1 MEKKKGKMKIVN
13 SLLVE
18 ITNVFNEFEIKEEI
32 DFKISNIE
40 NFDYQINN
48 LVKHQNHRNIG
59 EIIDKIGLLLNEHEI
74 VENFE
79 LTKNNFI
86 NIRINL
92 NDCDVFLS
100 DIENNLLTKHPKKIL
115 IDYGGPNIGKP
126 LHVGHLRSLNI
137 GRSLKELNKIIGHKV
152 ITDIHL
158 GDWGMPVAQIIAF
171 CEIENIDIKTITA
184 ETLIEIYPKASTL
197 YSESEDF
204 KNLAQDKNKDL
215 NNQDTVAISEW
226 AFLKKISIDSI
237 KKTLFTLNHD
247 FDLWL
252 GESDVNQLIEPMIK
266 SLEKDG
272 KIVEDD
278 NALISAQDAD
288 PKILIAKSDGS
299 YLYLTTDLATI
310 INRIEKNDF
319 DIALY
324 VVDSRQKLHFDQL
337 FRTVEYFNFPKREYK
352 HIDFGTINDIEGKPF
367 KTRDGGTE
375 KLISLYNQTFEYIK
389 NINKDLTED
398 TIHKLAN
405 TVLTYSDLLTN
416 RKTDYKFNLKKFT
429 NISGKTGIY
438 VQYARVRAKK
448 IIQNSKLDN
457 SSNKLVI
464 SNNSERNL
472 AIGLIN
478 LQINIDQSIKFNE
491 PHHLANYLYEI
502 SNLFNIFYQEENIL
516 NLKDEESRKSKLLL
530 TKYFLDTSE
539 IVFKCLGIETV
550 DEM

>member
-1 MEKKKGKMKIVN
+1 MKIVD

-18 ITNVFNEFEIKEEI
+18 VSNVFNEFGIKEEI

-48 LVKHQNHRNIG
+48 LVKHQNHEKID
-59 EIIDKIGLLLNEHEI
+59 EIIDKVDLLLNEHAI

-92 NDCDVFLS
+92 DDCDVFLS
-100 DIENNLLTKHPKKIL
+100 DIENNLLTENPKRII

-137 GRSLKELNKIIGHKV
+137 GRSLKELNKIIGHQV
-152 ITDIHL
+152 TTDIHL

-171 CEIENIDIKTITA
+171 CEIEKIDIKTITA
-184 ETLIEIYPKASTL
+184 DKLLEIYPKASTL

-204 KNLAQDKNKDL
+204 KNLAKDKNKNL
-215 NNQDTVAISEW
+215 NNNEKRAISEW
-226 AFLKKISIDSI
+226 VYLKKISIDSI
-237 KKTLFTLNHD
+237 KETLFTLNHD

-252 GESDVNQLIEPMIK
+252 GESDVNELIEPMIK

-272 KIVEDD
+272 KIVLDD
-278 NALISAQDAD
+278 NALVSAQDTD

-310 INRIEKNDF
+310 IDRLKKNDF
-319 DIALY
+319 DTSLY

-337 FRTVEYFNFPKREYK
+337 FQTVEYFNFPKREYK
-352 HIDFGTINDIEGKPF
+352 HIDFGTINDTDGKPF
-367 KTRDGGTE
+367 KTREGGTE
-375 KLISLYNQTFEYIK
+375 KLISLYNETFQYIR
-389 NINKDLTED
+389 NINNELKED
-398 TIHKLAN
+398 TLHKLTN

-438 VQYARVRAKK
+438 VQYAHVRAKK
-448 IIQNSKLDN
+448 IIQNSKLDIK
-457 SSNKLVI
+457 SSKLSI
-464 SNNSERNL
+464 TNTSERNL

-478 LQINIDQSIKFNE
+478 LQIIINQSIEFNE
-491 PHHLANYLYEI
+491 PHHLANYLYEL

-516 NLKDEESRKSKLLL
+516 NLKDEKSKKSKLLL

>member
-1 MEKKKGKMKIVN
+1 MKIVD

-18 ITNVFNEFEIKEEI
+18 VSNVFNEFGIKEEI

-48 LVKHQNHRNIG
+48 LVKHQNHKKID
-59 EIIDKIGLLLNEHEI
+59 EIIDKVGLLLSEHTV

-92 NDCDVFLS
+92 NDCDAFLS
-100 DIENNLLTKHPKKIL
+100 DIENNLLTQDPKRIL

-137 GRSLKELNKIIGHKV
+137 GRSLRELNKIIGHKV

-184 ETLIEIYPKASTL
+184 EALLEIYPKASTL

-204 KNLAQDKNKDL
+204 KNLAQDKNKKL
-215 NNQDTVAISEW
+215 NNNDKLVISEW
-226 AFLKKISIDSI
+226 SYLKKISIDSI
-237 KKTLFTLNHD
+237 KETLFTLNHD

-252 GESDVNQLIEPMIK
+252 GESDVNELIEPMIK

-272 KIVEDD
+272 KIVLDD
-278 NALISAQDAD
+278 NALVSAQDTD

-310 INRIEKNDF
+310 IDRLEKNDF
-319 DIALY
+319 DISLY

-337 FRTVEYFNFPKREYK
+337 FQTVEYFNFPKREYK
-352 HIDFGTINDIEGKPF
+352 HIDFGTINDMEGKPF
-367 KTRDGGTE
+367 KTREGGTE
-375 KLISLYNQTFEYIK
+375 KLISLYNETFQYIS
-389 NINKDLTED
+389 NINNELNED
-398 TIHKLAN
+398 TLHKLTN

-438 VQYARVRAKK
+438 VQYAHVRAKK
-448 IIQNSKLDN
+448 IIQNSKLDIK
-457 SSNKLVI
+457 SSKLAI
-464 SNNSERNL
+464 ANTSERNL

-478 LQINIDQSIKFNE
+478 LQIIINQSIEFNE
-491 PHHLANYLYEI
+491 PHHLANYLYEL

-516 NLKDEESRKSKLLL
+516 NLEDEKSRKSKLLL

-539 IVFKCLGIETV
+539 IIFKCLGIETV